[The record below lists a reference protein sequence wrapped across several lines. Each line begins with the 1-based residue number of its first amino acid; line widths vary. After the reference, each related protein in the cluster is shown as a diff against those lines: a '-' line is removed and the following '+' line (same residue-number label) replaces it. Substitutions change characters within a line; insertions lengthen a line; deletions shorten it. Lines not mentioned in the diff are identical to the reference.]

1 MARIKAV
8 LEFWLNF
15 DCTFIDISK
24 SNLLCVDT
32 HALLAILK
40 TKQRNG
46 IENTMPFR

>member
-8 LEFWLNF
+8 SEFWLNF
-15 DCTFIDISK
+15 DCAFIDNSK

-40 TKQRNG
+40 TKQQNG